1 MAQLADIVNIFCQ
14 TMVPRKKHKFIFIPC
29 DVFIIYF
36 TGWEEGEVGG
46 GRACWRGWVMGPL
59 YLCFIVFA
67 DDHLARKFVYFTV
80 CLLLV
85 G

>member
-14 TMVPRKKHKFIFIPC
+14 TKKKQIHLHLPRICKIFKM
-29 DVFIIYF
+29 IYF
-36 TGWEEGEVGG
+36 TGWRWG
-46 GRACWRGWVMGPL
+46 GRGCWRGSLMGPL

-67 DDHLARKFVYFTV
+67 DDHLARKFVYFTL

-85 G
+85 GC